1 VIQMVLEIFVQGNEV
16 QVDKDTRRFFT
27 KLMEKISQYCIS
39 EDTRSLFQKVV
50 PTWDVEIIKNRQNSF
65 STYFEKLQKIDANEL
80 EDALKKALSI
90 KFSFSKASDRV
101 IITDN
106 IEDFKR
112 LKEVITVCPVK
123 LIGSEAEIKEVLASY
138 DLVLYHLKESLVPY
152 DERMIPLEGFDDAYV
167 VPEQLVKQIQDNKEG
182 LVALSTLC
190 KTFNDLLDDLKPE
203 EIIEIVE
210 EGSATIEKS
219 ILEKEAL
226 LRRAND
232 LVEEIIKEV
241 NENISKRA
249 KELEIKLKGT
259 DILEVYLRGPE
270 GLLEIT
276 KGIEELQNII
286 EEEVIKGEERIIES
300 LQFGE
305 GILKR
310 SYPVEVNT
318 EVFDESLRSAIRD
331 LKIKKYSSALN
342 FVKRQYSKLISIKTL
357 LEKLF
362 NIDFYF
368 AAFKFFTNTK
378 HWCYP
383 TIFEGGI
390 GFIEAVY
397 PFIENPQPVSYLLGK
412 IPKFSPI
419 KPKESSVTLLTGANS
434 GGKTTLLET
443 LLMVQ
448 LLSQSGF
455 PVPAKKAWFE
465 PVQIIRF
472 YRGSRKLATA
482 GAFESTLKSLI
493 GLITKRGKKLI
504 LIDELAESI
513 TEPGAAALIISEI
526 IKILKNQKDFC
537 VLVTHLGD
545 EVISRLPDIRV
556 DGIEASGLDENFRLI
571 VDRQPRFGT
580 IGKSTP
586 ELIVK
591 KLASIEKNKHK
602 REIYERL
609 LKALTQAR

>member
-1 VIQMVLEIFVQGNEV
+1 MVLEIFVQGNEV
-16 QVDKDTRRFFT
+16 QVDKDTRRFLT
-27 KLMEKISQYCIS
+27 KLMEKISQYCVS
-39 EDTRSLFQKVV
+39 ESTKSLFQKVV
-50 PTWDVEIIKNRQNSF
+50 PTWDAEIIKNRQNSF
-65 STYFEKLQKIDANEL
+65 STYFEKLQKIDTSKL
-80 EDALKKALSI
+80 EDSLKKAISI
-90 KFSFSKASDRV
+90 KFSFSRATDRV

-106 IEDFKR
+106 LEDFKK
-112 LKEVITVCPVK
+112 LKETITVCPIK
-123 LIGSEAEIKEVLASY
+123 LVSSETEIKEALASY
-138 DLVLYHLKESLVPY
+138 DLVLYHFKEGLMSY
-152 DERMIPLEGFDDAYV
+152 DERMIPLEGFDDVYV

-182 LVALSTLC
+182 LAALSSLC
-190 KTFNDLLDDLKPE
+190 ITFSDLLNDLKPE
-203 EIIEIVE
+203 EIIAIIE
-210 EGSATIEKS
+210 EGSVTIDKN
-219 ILEKEAL
+219 ILERESL
-226 LRRAND
+226 LGRASD
-232 LVEEIIKEV
+232 IVEEIIREV
-241 NENISKRA
+241 NDSISKRA

-286 EEEVIKGEERIIES
+286 EEEVIKGEEKIVET

-305 GILKR
+305 GVLKR
-310 SYPVEVNT
+310 SYPVEINV
-318 EVFDESLRSAIRD
+318 EVFDESLRNAIRD
-331 LKIKKYSSALN
+331 LKIIKYSSALN
-342 FVKRQYSKLISIKTL
+342 FVKKHYSKLISIKTL

-362 NIDFYF
+362 IIDFYF
-368 AAFKFFTNTK
+368 ATFKFFTNTK

-412 IPKFSPI
+412 IPEFSPI
-419 KPKESSVTLLTGANS
+419 RPKESSVTLLTGANS

-443 LLMVQ
+443 LLMIQ

-455 PVPAKKAWFE
+455 PVPAKTAWFE

-482 GAFESTLKSLI
+482 GAFESTLKSLV
-493 GLITKRGKKLI
+493 GMITKRGKKLI

-526 IKILKNQKDFC
+526 IKILKDQKDFC

-545 EVISRLPDIRV
+545 DVISRVPDIRV
-556 DGIEASGLDENFRLI
+556 DGIEASGLDEDFRLI
-571 VDRQPRFGT
+571 VDRQPRFGI

-591 KLASIEKNKHK
+591 KLVNTERNKHK

-609 LKALTQAR
+609 LKSLTQHR

>member
-27 KLMEKISQYCIS
+27 KLMEEISQYCIS

-80 EDALKKALSI
+80 EDTLKKALSI

-232 LVEEIIKEV
+232 LVEEIIREV

-482 GAFESTLKSLI
+482 GAFESTLKSLV